1 MTTPKMTLKNDNP
14 KVEKAKKPEYPAWPG
29 REVAEVG
36 KNISTKKATSYSW
49 ERLNNG

>member
-14 KVEKAKKPEYPAWPG
+14 KAEKAKKPEYPAWPG

-36 KNISTKKATSYSW
+36 VKYVNKKGNIIQLGASK
-49 ERLNNG
+49 

>member
-36 KNISTKKATSYSW
+36 KNIYQQKRQHHTVGSV
-49 ERLNNG
+49 